1 MSRLLVGIVCALV
14 ALPGI
19 ADGQV
24 LPLAPTDPLERVFAR
39 MYDYDFAGAHALL
52 DERQRAEPGD
62 PLVFSTR
69 AAAYLFAEL
78 GRLKILE
85 SDFFLHDDNLV
96 DDRKLQPDA
105 EVRRNFFDAVAQ
117 ARQRA
122 EARLRSNPDDR
133 DALFAMC
140 MAACVV
146 ADYTGLVERHQWR
159 FVTLSCDTKRYVDK
173 LLALTPPVYD
183 AYYDVGVLEYVVGSL
198 PFYIRW
204 FVPLDTVEGNK
215 RKGIEALKL
224 VASKGRYYGPFARV
238 LLAIVSLREGKL
250 RDAQTLL
257 AGLAREYPGNTL
269 FARELG
275 RLSNRISADSARRK

>member
-1 MSRLLVGIVCALV
+1 
-14 ALPGI
+14 
-19 ADGQV
+19 
-24 LPLAPTDPLERVFAR
+24 
-39 MYDYDFAGAHALL
+39 MYDYDFAGAHLLL

-85 SDFFLHDDNLV
+85 SEFFLHDDNLV
-96 DDRKLQPDA
+96 DDRKLQPDV
-105 EVRRNFFDAVAQ
+105 EVRRRFFDAVAQ

-140 MAACVV
+140 MSACVV
-146 ADYTGLVERHQWR
+146 ADYTGLVDRRQWR
-159 FVTLSCDTKRYVDK
+159 FMTLSRETKRYADK

-183 AYYDVGVLEYVVGSL
+183 AYYNVGVLEYVVGSL
-198 PFYIRW
+198 PFYVRW

-224 VASKGRYYGPFARV
+224 VARHGRYYGPFARV
-238 LLAIVSLREGKL
+238 LLAVVSLREGKL
-250 RDAQTLL
+250 RDAQMLL
-257 AGLAREYPGNTL
+257 AALAHEYPGNTL

-275 RLSNRISADSARRK
+275 RLSDRINADSARRK